1 MPTWPALWA
10 RIQVRESLYDAQK
23 TVKQF
28 IDRLLALRAEGE
40 YDSEVISIADSILCG
55 ELSKPVYQIV
65 TYTDRAC
72 KEMCRLSR
80 LLKNCIHPIAA
91 VIRI

>member
-40 YDSEVISIADSILCG
+40 YDPEVISVADSILCG

>member
-28 IDRLLALRAEGE
+28 IDRLLALRAEGD
-40 YDSEVISIADSILCG
+40 YDPEVISIADSILCG

-65 TYTDRAC
+65 TFTDRAC
-72 KEMCRLSR
+72 KEMSRLSR
-80 LLKNCIHPIAA
+80 LLKGCIHHIAA

>member
-10 RIQVRESLYDAQK
+10 RIQVRESLYDAKK

-28 IDRLLALRAEGE
+28 IERLLALRNEGE
-40 YDSEVISIADSILCG
+40 YDPEVISVADSILCG

-65 TYTDRAC
+65 TFTDRAC
-72 KEMCRLSR
+72 KEMSRLSR
-80 LLKNCIHPIAA
+80 LLKGCIHPIAA
-91 VIRI
+91 VLRI

>member
-40 YDSEVISIADSILCG
+40 YDPEVIRIADSILCG

-65 TYTDRAC
+65 TFTDRAC
-72 KEMCRLSR
+72 KEMSRLSR
-80 LLKNCIHPIAA
+80 LLKGCIHPIAA

>member
-1 MPTWPALWA
+1 M
-10 RIQVRESLYDAQK
+10 
-23 TVKQF
+23 KQF
-28 IDRLLALRAEGE
+28 IDRHLALRAEGE
-40 YDSEVISIADSILCG
+40 YDPEFISVGDSILCG

-91 VIRI
+91 DIRL